1 MKKLYGEPHFLE
13 FTQEIQKFRARNPV
27 CQAIDFCIKNAL
39 KLTYEHLEHKN
50 FSGASPLGP
59 PRKGAEE
66 GRGGEGWD
74 RRGGREGEGKG
85 RGGEGE
91 KEGIGKGREGREGKG
106 VPLLICLQINQRNT
120 MLTIVGYGAWI
131 RLLIICCGELC

>member
-39 KLTYEHLEHKN
+39 KLTYEHLEHKK
-50 FSGASPLGP
+50 FFRGFAPWT

-66 GRGGEGWD
+66 GR
-74 RRGGREGEGKG
+74 
-85 RGGEGE
+85 RGGEG
-91 KEGIGKGREGREGKG
+91 GRK
-106 VPLLICLQINQRNT
+106 
-120 MLTIVGYGAWI
+120 
-131 RLLIICCGELC
+131 